1 MNFASTMSST
11 TFVFQVPHSSTTQVP
26 HARFLGESVELN
38 FTIIFLANG
47 KQLLYKLWNAIQ
59 SSSKLHFKNT
69 KDARVLADIL
79 DLLGRRTFPPTEK
92 TLSTGEPD
100 ATTQNTFLINS
111 AMQGRSLSCN
121 FGIQQIDICQIE
133 KVLFARTFCCDCDL
147 CGCLDLVAHQFWF
160 LERHMNDRCFYH
172 IECTSIINALKFGLS
187 AIMCGKPQP
196 ITRFLMIDA
205 VTLAWVGW
213 F

>member
-1 MNFASTMSST
+1 MSST

-100 ATTQNTFLINS
+100 ATTQNQ
-111 AMQGRSLSCN
+111 MQLPEV

-133 KVLFARTFCCDCDL
+133 KELFARTFCCDCDL
-147 CGCLDLVAHQFWF
+147 CGCLGLVAHQFWF
-160 LERHMNDRCFYH
+160 LERHMHDRCFYH

-196 ITRFLMIDA
+196 IT
-205 VTLAWVGW
+205 
-213 F
+213 